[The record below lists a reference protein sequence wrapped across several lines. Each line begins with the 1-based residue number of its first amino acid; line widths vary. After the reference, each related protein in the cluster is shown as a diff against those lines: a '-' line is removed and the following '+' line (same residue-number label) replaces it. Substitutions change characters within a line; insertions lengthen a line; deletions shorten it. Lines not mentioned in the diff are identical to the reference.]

1 MNRNHHHE
9 DDFNPDSRGGRGRR
23 GPRGGGPEGRDRSP
37 FDAPGFEPDA
47 SRSRG
52 PRPEGRGRG
61 FRGVPDVDE
70 RPFGGPGGFGG
81 RGGRPDGPFGP
92 PQERFGPQ
100 DGPRGRGGRRG
111 HGPRG
116 GRAGRGDVRVTILRL
131 LSEEPMHGYQLMR
144 TIAERS
150 GGRWSPSAGAV
161 YPTLS
166 ALADEGLITL
176 AETDGRKLATLTEAG
191 VAHVAEHSP
200 HWADPFADAEASGGP
215 DIPALMHELHAAVR
229 HAAHAAS
236 AEQRTRIG
244 AILTQAR
251 SDIYTA
257 LAASEDDTPAS

>member
-1 MNRNHHHE
+1 MNHDNE
-9 DDFNPDSRGGRGRR
+9 FNPDSRGGRGRR
-23 GPRGGGPEGRDRSP
+23 GPRGGGPEGRGRSP
-37 FDAPGFEPDA
+37 FDAPGFEPDGP
-47 SRSRG
+47 RSRG
-52 PRPEGRGRG
+52 QRPDGRGRG
-61 FRGVPDVDE
+61 FRGGPDGE
-70 RPFGGPGGFGG
+70 RPFGGPGG
-81 RGGRPDGPFGP
+81 RPDGPFSP
-92 PQERFGPQ
+92 RDERFGPE

-150 GGRWSPSAGAV
+150 GGRWNPSAGAV

-176 AETDGRKLATLTEAG
+176 VETDGRKLATLTDAG
-191 VAHVAEHSP
+191 VAHVEEHRSE
-200 HWADPFADAEASGGP
+200 WADPFADAEASGGP
-215 DIPALMHELHAAVR
+215 DIPTLMHELHAAVR
-229 HAAHAAS
+229 HAAHAAGS
-236 AEQRTRIG
+236 EQRTRIG

-251 SDIYTA
+251 SDIYSA